1 MSLHAHMSD
10 NARNSQKDEVVNFP
24 EEGPESCAPELSFQ
38 INGTCKTHP
47 HAWRAITLVRNPA
60 ERLTRSSSQ
69 LRRSSH
75 EKIVQPR
82 YDFQIVVRSG
92 AMIKETDGISV
103 GELQPTRYQIGHNA
117 PRSYK

>member
-1 MSLHAHMSD
+1 M
-10 NARNSQKDEVVNFP
+10 
-24 EEGPESCAPELSFQ
+24 APVRRTRMRGALSSVDM
-38 INGTCKTHP
+38 
-47 HAWRAITLVRNPA
+47 AIFSTLVRNPA